1 MTKIELKKIV
11 LQRIS
16 EINDISF
23 LNTLNKI
30 LENRANSKKFTLTSE
45 QITEILLSKDQ
56 INSGFFIE
64 QDTLDKSFEK
74 WQKEK

>member
-1 MTKIELKKIV
+1 MTTIELKKIL

-30 LENRANSKKFTLTSE
+30 LENRAQSKKFTLTSE
-45 QITEILLSKDQ
+45 QIAEILVSKDE
-56 INSGFFIE
+56 INAGFFIG

>member
-1 MTKIELKKIV
+1 
-11 LQRIS
+11 
-16 EINDISF
+16 
-23 LNTLNKI
+23 LNKI